1 MNINQ
6 KAQELAKLIKT
17 TDEFQTMNKY
27 KRSFES
33 FLKDLFQNKNIK
45 KQLDNYLSK
54 KDKIYTRYK
63 IDEANKRVSQLDK
76 EYSRVFQN
84 PLVENYFKSTQNF
97 NLLMQSVYKSIEGEL
112 LR

>member
-27 KRSFES
+27 KREIE
-33 FLKDLFQNKNIK
+33 KNKNIK
-45 KQLDNYLSK
+45 RQLDNYLSK

-63 IDEANKRVSQLDK
+63 IDEANKIVKINIKIINININLNDIKVSNNILNFSIIDK
-76 EYSRVFQN
+76 YFISS
-84 PLVENYFKSTQNF
+84 PLSFLVILI
-97 NLLMQSVYKSIEGEL
+97 LLYI
-112 LR
+112 

>member
-27 KRSFES
+27 KREIE
-33 FLKDLFQNKNIK
+33 KNKNIK
-45 KQLDNYLSK
+45 RQLDNYLSK

-63 IDEANKRVSQLDK
+63 IDEANKQIVNYVKSF
-76 EYSRVFQN
+76 VIG
-84 PLVENYFKSTQNF
+84 LVC
-97 NLLMQSVYKSIEGEL
+97 
-112 LR
+112 

>member
-1 MNINQ
+1 MIVKRNPLFTPNRTPGGGQ
-6 KAQELAKLIKT
+6 QQAPGP
-17 TDEFQTMNKY
+17 QTKKKNH
-27 KRSFES
+27 
-33 FLKDLFQNKNIK
+33 KNIK

>member
-1 MNINQ
+1 MYINQ
-6 KAQELAKLIKT
+6 KAKELAKLIKT

-27 KRSFES
+27 K
-33 FLKDLFQNKNIK
+33 
-45 KQLDNYLSK
+45 
-54 KDKIYTRYK
+54 

-76 EYSRVFQN
+76 EYSKVFQN

-97 NLLMQSVYKSIEGEL
+97 NLLMQSVYKSIEQEL

>member
-27 KRSFES
+27 KREIE
-33 FLKDLFQNKNIK
+33 KNKNIK

-97 NLLMQSVYKSIEGEL
+97 NLIMQSVYKSIEQEL

>member
-27 KRSFES
+27 KREIE
-33 FLKDLFQNKNIK
+33 KNKNIK
-45 KQLDNYLSK
+45 RQLDNYLSK
-54 KDKIYTRYK
+54 KDKIYTR
-63 IDEANKRVSQLDK
+63 NKRVSQLDK
-76 EYSRVFQN
+76 EYSKVFQN

-97 NLLMQSVYKSIEGEL
+97 NLLMQSVYKSIEQEL

>member
-27 KRSFES
+27 KREIE
-33 FLKDLFQNKNIK
+33 KNKNIK
-45 KQLDNYLSK
+45 RQLDNYLSK

-63 IDEANKRVSQLDK
+63 IDEANKRKWKTCRADGFEFEKIKRS
-76 EYSRVFQN
+76 
-84 PLVENYFKSTQNF
+84 VEEFLEK
-97 NLLMQSVYKSIEGEL
+97 GEINE
-112 LR
+112 

>member
-27 KRSFES
+27 KREIE
-33 FLKDLFQNKNIK
+33 KNKNIK
-45 KQLDNYLSK
+45 RQLDNYLSK

-63 IDEANKRVSQLDK
+63 IDEANKRVSQ
-76 EYSRVFQN
+76 N

-97 NLLMQSVYKSIEGEL
+97 NLLMQSVYKSIEQEL

>member
-1 MNINQ
+1 MLLPFTICDNCSG
-6 KAQELAKLIKT
+6 
-17 TDEFQTMNKY
+17 
-27 KRSFES
+27 SFTEEM
-33 FLKDLFQNKNIK
+33 LRIEITLCNKNIK
-45 KQLDNYLSK
+45 RQLDNYLSK

-76 EYSRVFQN
+76 EYSKVFQN

-97 NLLMQSVYKSIEGEL
+97 NLLMQSVYKSIEQEL

>member
-27 KRSFES
+27 KREIE
-33 FLKDLFQNKNIK
+33 KNKNIK
-45 KQLDNYLSK
+45 RQLDNYLSK

-76 EYSRVFQN
+76 EYSKVFQN
-84 PLVENYFKSTQNF
+84 PLVENYFKSTQNSNIVF
-97 NLLMQSVYKSIEGEL
+97 SGATTSFT
-112 LR
+112 

>member
-1 MNINQ
+1 MPFFNHNIYTRENFFININQ
-6 KAQELAKLIKT
+6 TAQELAKLIKT
-17 TDEFQTMNKY
+17 TDQFQT
-27 KRSFES
+27 
-33 FLKDLFQNKNIK
+33 K
-45 KQLDNYLSK
+45 KQLDYYLSK